1 MSKYH
6 LLKFIIPLLL
16 IFSSWAQAAPS
27 FSQIYV
33 FGDSLSD
40 TGNLASIAGD
50 LPIPLPTPFPF
61 PYYMNR
67 VSNGPV
73 AVETLAARL
82 GLSAEASLHLIGPE
96 IGSNYA
102 VARANA
108 NGIEGI
114 DLNTQLYWFRVNH
127 GFVAPADALY
137 VLFIG
142 GNDVRDAALL
152 EPDLAVAQSQV
163 KAAAMEVR
171 HAIESLTQ
179 SGARSFLLV
188 NAPNISV
195 IPETR
200 FFATDDPELVD
211 RALLLSNLFKAEL
224 HDIAEQ
230 LEDDSSINISEFDL
244 FKFFNKLLKKAD
256 KYGFSHATEACFS
269 KLIYEEDALFFHPD
283 CNYGSNFDQ
292 FIFFDEIHPT
302 ARVHE
307 LVGEAFYKALND
319 DEYDDCDCVRVKI

>member
-1 MSKYH
+1 MSKNH

-16 IFSSWAQAAPS
+16 IFSSWVQAAPS

-40 TGNLASIAGD
+40 TGNLASIGGD
-50 LPIPLPTPFPF
+50 LPA

-82 GLSAEASLHLIGPE
+82 GLSAEASLHLVGPE
-96 IGSNYA
+96 VGSNYA

-108 NGIEGI
+108 YGNDIY
-114 DLNTQLYWFRVNH
+114 DLNTQLISFHANH

-137 VLFIG
+137 VMFIG
-142 GNDVRDAALL
+142 GNDVRDAVYVQDFAL
-152 EPDLAVAQSQV
+152 AQSLV
-163 KAAAMEVR
+163 KAAVTEVR
-171 HAIESLTQ
+171 HAIESLAQ
-179 SGARSFLLV
+179 AGARSFLLV
-188 NAPNISV
+188 NSPNISV

-211 RALLLSNLFKAEL
+211 RALLLSNLFKTEM
-224 HDIAEQ
+224 HGIAEQ
-230 LEDDSSINISEFDL
+230 LEADSSINISEFDL

-256 KYGFSHATEACFS
+256 KYGFSNSTEACFS
-269 KLIYEEDALFFHPD
+269 TLVYDADAYFFHPD
-283 CNYGSNFDQ
+283 CNYGVNFDQ

-302 ARVHE
+302 TRVHKM
-307 LVGEAFYKALND
+307 VGEAFYKALND

>member
-1 MSKYH
+1 MFKFYLS
-6 LLKFIIPLLL
+6 KFILSILL
-16 IFSSWAQAAPS
+16 IFSTWTQAETS
-27 FSQIYV
+27 FSQVFV

-40 TGNLASIAGD
+40 TGNLASISND
-50 LPIPLPTPFPF
+50 FPF

-73 AVETLAARL
+73 AVETLAAKL
-82 GLSAEASLHLIGPE
+82 GLSVDASLHLLSLNE
-96 IGSNYA
+96 GSNYA
-102 VARANA
+102 VARGNA
-108 NGIEGI
+108 YGDEIF
-114 DLNTQLYWFRVNH
+114 DLGTQLYGFYANH

-152 EPDLAVAQSQV
+152 EPDLAVAQSLV

-179 SGARSFLLV
+179 AGARSFLLV

-200 FFATDDPELVD
+200 FYASGNPSLID
-211 RALLLSNLFKAEL
+211 RALLLSELYKELL
-224 HDIAEQ
+224 HDTAEQ
-230 LEDDSSINISEFDL
+230 LEANSHINISEFDL

-256 KYGFSHATEACFS
+256 KYGFSNATEACFS
-269 KLIYEEDALFFHPD
+269 TLIYQDEEAPFHPD
-283 CNYGSNFDQ
+283 CNYGMNFDQ

-302 ARVHE
+302 RT
-307 LVGEAFYKALND
+307 GP
-319 DEYDDCDCVRVKI
+319 